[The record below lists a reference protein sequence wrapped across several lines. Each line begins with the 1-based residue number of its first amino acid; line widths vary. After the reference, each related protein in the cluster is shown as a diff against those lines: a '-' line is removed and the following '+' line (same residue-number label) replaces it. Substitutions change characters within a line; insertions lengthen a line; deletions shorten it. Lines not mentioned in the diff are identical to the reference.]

1 MHLKSI
7 DPSTGQEIAREQYLV
22 FEDNPGSMSQR
33 NSLKMASNSKKLN
46 ELAYTEEIKRKKSID
61 SKSFNAEPKRM
72 VSQ

>member
-1 MHLKSI
+1 M
-7 DPSTGQEIAREQYLV
+7 V

-33 NSLKMASNSKKLN
+33 NSLKMASNSKKSN